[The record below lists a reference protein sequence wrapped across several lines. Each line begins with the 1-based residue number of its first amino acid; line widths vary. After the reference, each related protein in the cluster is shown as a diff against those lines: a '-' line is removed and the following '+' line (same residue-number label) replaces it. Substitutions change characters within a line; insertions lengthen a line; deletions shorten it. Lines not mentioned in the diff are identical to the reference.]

1 MNATFCEL
9 RDKEVIS
16 VKDGRRLG
24 FISDLEIDLCTG
36 NKREKALTFSTL
48 SGTMSVRTFPQGS

>member
-36 NKREKALTFSTL
+36 RVN
-48 SGTMSVRTFPQGS
+48 

>member
-24 FISDLEIDLCTG
+24 FISVW
-36 NKREKALTFSTL
+36 KLTSAPA
-48 SGTMSVRTFPQGS
+48 G